1 MSRFM
6 PDVEVIRAERK
17 KLHDDASYKPMEHF
31 DRSDLDTPGPHDG
44 RELTD
49 EVSEIMAVLGIKD
62 SPAGAEGESSIV
74 GLWVEVPFTEL
85 GETQPETFAL
95 LRDRRDVAFGA
106 APRAGMR
113 LSRQHLSHNH
123 QFMELLRDAAYAK
136 LVELDV

>member
-17 KLHDDASYKPMEHF
+17 KLHDDASYKPMGHF

-62 SPAGAEGESSIV
+62 SPAGVEGESNIV
-74 GLWVEVPFTEL
+74 GLWVDVPFAEL
-85 GETQPETFAL
+85 GETRSETFAL

>member
-6 PDVEVIRAERK
+6 PDVEVVRAERA
-17 KLHDDASYKPMEHF
+17 KLHSDASYEPMEHF

-49 EVSEIMAVLGIKD
+49 EVSEIMAALGITD
-62 SPAGAEGESSIV
+62 SPAGVEGASTIA
-74 GLWVEVPFTEL
+74 GLWVQVSFTEM
-85 GETQPETFAL
+85 GETQSETFAL

-113 LSRQHLSHNH
+113 LSKQHLSHNH
-123 QFMELLRDAAYAK
+123 HFMEQIRDAAYAR
-136 LVELDV
+136 LVELGV

>member
-17 KLHDDASYKPMEHF
+17 KLHDDASYKPMEYL

-49 EVSEIMAVLGIKD
+49 EVSEIMTVLGIRD
-62 SPAGAEGESSIV
+62 SPARAEGESTIV

-85 GETQPETFAL
+85 GETQSETFAL

>member
-6 PDVEVIRAERK
+6 PDVEVVRAQRT
-17 KLHDDASYKPMEHF
+17 KLHRDASYKPMEHF
-31 DRSDLDTPGPHDG
+31 DRSDLETPGPHDG

-49 EVSEIMAVLGIKD
+49 EVSEIMAVLGLKD
-62 SPAGAEGESSIV
+62 SPTGAEGESTIV

-95 LRDRRDVAFGA
+95 LHDRRDVAFGA

-113 LSRQHLSHNH
+113 LSKQHLSHNH
-123 QFMELLRDAAYAK
+123 HFMEQIRDAAYAK
-136 LVELDV
+136 LVELGI